1 MPLYELGMT
10 QDEIQEATR
19 PAPEGDYLL
28 TYEGLIMYK
37 PLTEE
42 EDVFHPT
49 KAGGKMVKAKFVINS
64 PDPKASG
71 KRVIYTGVVGSFSFS
86 YLCAA
91 IPIMSG
97 TGVDSEAGIGRQV
110 KAHLTIRVYEN
121 PETGEVTES
130 NEIKG
135 KLTPA

>member
-10 QDEIQEATR
+10 QDEVMEATK

-28 TYEGLIMYK
+28 TFDGLILAK
-37 PLTEE
+37 PGTEE
-42 EDVFHPT
+42 EDVYHPT
-49 KAGGKMVKAKFVINS
+49 KAGGKMVKAKFIINS
-64 PDPKASG
+64 SDSKANG

-91 IPIMSG
+91 VPIMRG
-97 TGVDSEAGIGRQV
+97 TGVDTDAGIGRQI
-110 KAHLTIRVYEN
+110 KAHLAVRSYEN

-135 KLTPA
+135 KLIPA